1 MEDLKCKFYTISVLC
16 NEISF
21 PYNKINVNMWT
32 ILACIVLC
40 VITWRKKICLYRTI
54 SETSLNDIKLSLSLI
69 TLLDP
74 TVVTKIWATIWKKT
88 LREF

>member
-21 PYNKINVNMWT
+21 PYNQINVNMWT

-40 VITWRKKICLYRTI
+40 VITWRRKICLYTAI
-54 SETSLNDIKLSLSLI
+54 GESSLNDIKLSLPLI

-74 TVVTKIWATIWKKT
+74 TVVTKIWATI
-88 LREF
+88 